1 MISTYVHLSIPPS
14 HRHQLLLLES
24 MLLHCLGLQE
34 RLRDTTVQGDMHHK
48 TLLVVIMMMREIMMR
63 VIMVMSLYSLR
74 QVNSSR
80 TSQ

>member
-1 MISTYVHLSIPPS
+1 MISIHVHLSISPS
-14 HRHQLLLLES
+14 HRQLLPLKS
-24 MLLHCLGLQE
+24 VFLHCLGLQE
-34 RLRDTTVQGDMHHK
+34 RLRHDRQGDMHHK

-63 VIMVMSLYSLR
+63 VIMVISLYSLR